1 MVLRMTLQEAMR
13 KGYLKKSGVSK
24 YHNKKTEF
32 RGIVYDSKREARY
45 AQELYLRMKAG
56 EIIKIENQ
64 VSFPVVVAGKKICT
78 YIADFR
84 IHYRQG
90 RMEVIDVKGM
100 KTPVY
105 RLKKKLVEALYGI
118 EIIEE

>member
-1 MVLRMTLQEAMR
+1 MSLQEAMQ

-32 RGIVYDSKREARY
+32 QGIVYDSKREAIY
-45 AQELYLRMKAG
+45 ARELFLKFKAG

-64 VSFPVVVAGKKICT
+64 VSFPVIVAGKKICT

-84 IHYRQG
+84 VHYPQG
-90 RMEVIDVKGM
+90 NIEVIDVKGM

-105 RLKKKLVEALYGI
+105 RIKKKLVEALYSI
-118 EIIEE
+118 EIIEK